1 MKLNLQD
8 MFIVRMIIDELVSEL
23 LRNVNVFSVT
33 IA

>member
-23 LRNVNVFSVT
+23 LRNINVFSVT